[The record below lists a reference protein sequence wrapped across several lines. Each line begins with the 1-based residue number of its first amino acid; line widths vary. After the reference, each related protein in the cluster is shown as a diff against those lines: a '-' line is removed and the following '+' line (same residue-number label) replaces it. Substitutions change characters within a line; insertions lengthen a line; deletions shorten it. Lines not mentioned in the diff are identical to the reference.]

1 MGDDTTMSTNKTQKL
16 CDAYTQ
22 GQFYTGDSVHASNSD
37 APPAEAIQK
46 IIEHGFGNF
55 NELKADM
62 VNSPSHY
69 KTGKIECIEAMEA
82 MLTAEEFIG
91 YLRGNAFKYLWR
103 YRTKGKAYEDLQKAQ
118 WYLNRLIS
126 IHNPK

>member
-1 MGDDTTMSTNKTQKL
+1 MSTNKTQKL
-16 CDAYTQ
+16 CEAYTQ
-22 GQFYTGDSVHASNSD
+22 GQFYTGDSVHAGSPD

-46 IIEHGFGNF
+46 IIDHGWGDF
-55 NELKADM
+55 NKPQVDM

-69 KTGKIECIEAMEA
+69 KTGKIECIEAMEE

-103 YRTKGKAYEDLQKAQ
+103 YRSKGKAYEDLQKAQ
-118 WYLNRLIS
+118 WYLNRLVS

>member
-1 MGDDTTMSTNKTQKL
+1 MSTNKTQKL
-16 CDAYTQ
+16 CEAYTQ
-22 GQFYTGDSVHASNSD
+22 GQFYTGDSVHASNLD
-37 APPAEAIQK
+37 ADAIQK
-46 IIEHGFGNF
+46 IIDHGFGNYSPP
-55 NELKADM
+55 KVDM

-82 MLTAEEFIG
+82 MLTDEEFIG

-103 YRTKGKAYEDLQKAQ
+103 FRSKGKAYEDLQKAQ
-118 WYLNRLIS
+118 WYLNRLVS

>member
-1 MGDDTTMSTNKTQKL
+1 MSTNKTQKL
-16 CDAYTQ
+16 CEAYTQ
-22 GQFYTGDSVHASNSD
+22 GQFYTGDSVHASNSN
-37 APPAEAIQK
+37 APAAEAIQK
-46 IIEHGFGNF
+46 IIDHGWGDF
-55 NELKADM
+55 NKPQVDM

-82 MLTAEEFIG
+82 MLTDEEFIG

-103 YRTKGKAYEDLQKAQ
+103 YRSKGKAYEDLQKAQ
-118 WYLNRLIS
+118 WYLNRLVS

>member
-1 MGDDTTMSTNKTQKL
+1 MSAKKIHDV
-16 CDAYTQ
+16 CEAYTQ
-22 GQFYTGDSVHASNSD
+22 GQFYTGDSVHAGSPD
-37 APPAEAIQK
+37 AEAIKK
-46 IIEHGFGNF
+46 IIEHGFGNYSSP
-55 NELKADM
+55 KVDM

-82 MLTAEEFIG
+82 MLTDEEFIG

-103 YRTKGKAYEDLQKAQ
+103 YRSKGKAYEDLQKAQ
-118 WYLNRLIS
+118 WYLNRLVS

>member
-1 MGDDTTMSTNKTQKL
+1 MSTNKTQKL
-16 CDAYTQ
+16 CEAYTQ
-22 GQFYTGDSVHASNSD
+22 GQFYTGDSVHAGSPD
-37 APPAEAIQK
+37 AEAIKK
-46 IIEHGFGNF
+46 IIEHGVGNF

-62 VNSPSHY
+62 VNSPPHY

-82 MLTAEEFIG
+82 MLTAEEYIG
-91 YLRGNAFKYLWR
+91 YLRGNTIKYLWR

-118 WYLNRLIS
+118 WYLNRLVS